1 MHPLVAGQRG
11 ALYAMA
17 WLPVAGMLTLYLR
30 QGGGCRWLEA
40 VALALPLT
48 GVFAAIALSAWYL
61 CRIAPLGSSNP
72 VRIVVTPLM
81 GALIAAAIWVGMG
94 KGLAIALASTNAD
107 WTGLDEK
114 LLRVEPVLWSIAVLL
129 YLLAVSVSYLIAEIE
144 AVRQAKDQ
152 ELRAAAMAKEAELRA
167 LRDQINPH
175 FLFNSLNSISALAG
189 VDKGKAREMC
199 ALLADFFRLSLG
211 IGEKRFIALDEE
223 LAMVRHYLAIERVRF
238 GERLRWEE
246 VLEAGAGK
254 ALVPPLLLQ
263 PLVENAVKYGVAQA
277 LDGGVIRIEAR
288 SGERDLTI
296 VIRNS
301 FDADAVLRKGAGVGL
316 NNIRKRLETLYGGG
330 AFLTTEAKDGEF
342 RAEVRMWKRIEDGR

>member
-144 AVRQAKDQ
+144 AVRQAK
-152 ELRAAAMAKEAELRA
+152 EAELRA

-277 LDGGVIRIEAR
+277 VDGGVIRIEAR

-342 RAEVRMWKRIEDGR
+342 RAEVRMWKRIEDAR